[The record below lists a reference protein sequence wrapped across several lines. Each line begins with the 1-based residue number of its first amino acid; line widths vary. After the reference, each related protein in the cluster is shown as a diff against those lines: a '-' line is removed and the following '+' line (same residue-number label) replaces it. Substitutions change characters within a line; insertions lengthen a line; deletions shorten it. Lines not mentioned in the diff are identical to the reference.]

1 MANPTK
7 SAIIAVTMLAMS
19 ELVGNRFVSTKGR
32 QATADDP
39 IFGIVP
45 VDAKQGESVAVEILG
60 VGIVESGGAIEQG
73 DKVTSD
79 AQGCAVKSETGQFLA
94 LSSASGANE
103 PVKVLL
109 R

>member
-7 SAIIAVTMLAMS
+7 SIILTATMS
-19 ELVGNRFVSTKGR
+19 VVGEVIAGRFVSAKR
-32 QATADDP
+32 KQATGDDVVL
-39 IFGIVP
+39 GVALH
-45 VDAKQGESVAVEILG
+45 DAKPNEVLG
-60 VGIVESGGAIEQG
+60 VDVLGIGIVESGGAIEQG
-73 DKVTSD
+73 DKVGSD
-79 AQGCAVKSETGQFLA
+79 AQGCAIKSETGQFIA

>member
-7 SAIIAVTMLAMS
+7 SAVVAVTMLAMS
-19 ELVGNRFVSTKGR
+19 ELIGNRFVSVKGR

-39 IFGIVP
+39 IFGVVP
-45 VDAKQGESVAVEILG
+45 VDAKAGESVAVEILG
-60 VGIVESGGAIEQG
+60 VSIVESGGAITQG
-73 DKVTSD
+73 DKVASD
-79 AQGCAVKSETGQFLA
+79 AQGCAIKSETGQFLA

>member
-7 SAIIAVTMLAMS
+7 SAVVAVTMLTTS
-19 ELVGNRFVSTKGR
+19 ELIGNRFVSAKGR
-32 QATADDP
+32 QATADEP

-60 VGIVESGGAIEQG
+60 VSIVESGGAIAQG
-73 DKVTSD
+73 DKVGSD

>member
-7 SAIIAVTMLAMS
+7 SAIVAVTMLAMS
-19 ELVGNRFVSTKGR
+19 ELIGNRFVSAKGR
-32 QATADDP
+32 QATADDS

-60 VGIVESGGAIEQG
+60 VSIVESGGAIEEG
-73 DKVTSD
+73 DKIGSD
-79 AQGCAVKSETGQFLA
+79 TQGCAIKSETGQFIA
-94 LSSASGANE
+94 LSATSGANE

>member
-7 SAIIAVTMLAMS
+7 SATAAITMLAMS
-19 ELVGNRFVSTKGR
+19 ELIGNRFVSAKGR
-32 QATADDP
+32 QATADDS
-39 IFGIVP
+39 IFGVVP

-73 DKVTSD
+73 DKVASD
-79 AQGCAVKSETGQFLA
+79 AQGCAIKSETGQFLA

>member
-7 SAIIAVTMLAMS
+7 SAVVAVTMLARA
-19 ELVGNRFVSTKGR
+19 ELIGSRFVSAKGK
-32 QATADDP
+32 QATSDDP
-39 IFGIVP
+39 IFGITA

-73 DKVTSD
+73 DKVASD

>member
-7 SAIIAVTMLAMS
+7 SVLVAVTMLAMS
-19 ELVGNRFVSTKGR
+19 ELIGNRFVSAKGR

-45 VDAKQGESVAVEILG
+45 VDAKAGESVAVEILG
-60 VGIVESGGAIEQG
+60 VGIVESGGAITQG
-73 DKVTSD
+73 DKVGSD
-79 AQGCAVKSETGQFLA
+79 SQGCAVKSETGQFLA
-94 LSSASGANE
+94 LSSTSAANE

>member
-1 MANPTK
+1 MANPSK
-7 SAIIAVTMLAMS
+7 SVILTATVLAMG
-19 ELVGNRFVSTKGR
+19 ELIGNRFITAKGK
-32 QATADDP
+32 QATSDDV

-45 VDAKQGESVAVEILG
+45 VDAKEGESVAVEVLG
-60 VGIVESGGAIEQG
+60 VGIVESGGVIAVG
-73 DKVTSD
+73 DKVKSD
-79 AQGCAVKSETGQFLA
+79 AQGCAIKSETGQFIA

>member
-7 SAIIAVTMLAMS
+7 SIVAVATMMALA
-19 ELVGNRFVSTKGR
+19 ELIGNRFVSAKGK
-32 QATADDP
+32 QATADDA

-45 VDAKQGESVAVEILG
+45 VDAKQGESVPVEILG
-60 VGIVESGGAIEQG
+60 VGIVESGGVIAVG
-73 DKVTSD
+73 DKVSSD
-79 AQGCAVKSETGQFLA
+79 AQGCAVKSETGQFIA

-103 PVKVLL
+103 PIKVLL